1 MVLSPLFPLFSKS
14 TNGNRAHVSNEN
26 VHTSHV
32 GKMKN
37 RKSNSEMM
45 AGTAVAYISI
55 QIKKKTTRRLLEIAL
70 ASSIIRGGV
79 VC

>member
-1 MVLSPLFPLFSKS
+1 MKNESFKCNIAYCNGISTLLLERLSTKS
-14 TNGNRAHVSNEN
+14 CG
-26 VHTSHV
+26 V